1 MISTMILPIAF
12 GCAAAVVVVIVV
24 FYTLEGK
31 IMGINEELFAVR
43 DHLVEASNE
52 ILAKLTELEDQ
63 LANKNAVDPV
73 LLDEVR
79 SLAESLADIVPNPV
93 PDEEPK
99 PIVPD
104 EELEPIVP
112 DEGSKPIE
120 G

>member
-1 MISTMILPIAF
+1 MSTMILPIAF
-12 GCAAAVVVVIVV
+12 GCAATIVVVIVA
-24 FYTLEGK
+24 FHTLEGK

-43 DHLVEASNE
+43 DNLVEASNE

-79 SLAESLADIVPNPV
+79 SLAESLADIVPNSV
-93 PDEEPK
+93 PDEEPE

-112 DEGSKPIE
+112 GEELKPIE
-120 G
+120 E